1 MQKRLTDTITTM
13 KFTLA
18 TKQHMTEFFSAD
30 GKVHPATLLRATPLT
45 VTALKTVEKD
55 GYEAIQV
62 GQGVQKTSRISKA
75 LLGHLGGAAYSV
87 VKEFRTASGDL
98 AVGATLACDIF
109 NKGEVV
115 TLSSISKGKG
125 FQGVMKRH
133 GMHGGWHQHGQK
145 HSMREVGSIGS
156 TGQQRVNKG
165 KRMPGRMG
173 SDRITL
179 KNVTILDVDVEN
191 GFILVKG
198 AVAGKRG
205 TVVELKGNENN

>member
-1 MQKRLTDTITTM
+1 M

-18 TKQHMTEFFSAD
+18 TKQHMTEFFSED
-30 GKVHPATLLRATPLT
+30 GKVHPATILKATPLT
-45 VTALKTVEKD
+45 VTAIKSVATD
-55 GYEAIQV
+55 GYDAIQV
-62 GQGVQKTSRISKA
+62 GSGEQKKERVSKA
-75 LLGHLGGAAYSV
+75 VLGHLKGSAYKV
-87 VKEFRTASGDL
+87 VKEFRTPGGDL
-98 AVGATLACDIF
+98 SAGATIACDIF
-109 NKGEVV
+109 SKGDVV
-115 TLSSISKGKG
+115 TVSSISKGKG
-125 FQGVMKRH
+125 FQGGMKRH

-179 KNVTILDVDVEN
+179 KNVTILDVDVTN
-191 GFILVKG
+191 GILLVKG

-205 TVVELKGNENN
+205 TVVEIKG

>member
-1 MQKRLTDTITTM
+1 M

-30 GKVHPATLLRATPLT
+30 GKVHPATILKATPLT
-45 VTALKTVEKD
+45 VTALKTLATD

-62 GQGVQKTSRISKA
+62 GQGEQKKERISKA
-75 LLGHLGGAAYSV
+75 LSGHLKGEAFQAI
-87 VKEFRTASGDL
+87 KEFRTAPGDL
-98 AVGATLACDIF
+98 ALGATIACDIF
-109 NKGEVV
+109 NKGDIV
-115 TLSSISKGKG
+115 TVSSVSKGKG

-133 GMHGGWHQHGQK
+133 GMKGGWGQHGQK
-145 HSMREVGSIGS
+145 HSAREVGSIGS

-173 SDRITL
+173 SDRITQ
-179 KNVTILDVDVEN
+179 KNVTVLDVDFEN
-191 GFILVKG
+191 GIILIKG

-205 TVVELKGNENN
+205 TLVELKTSK